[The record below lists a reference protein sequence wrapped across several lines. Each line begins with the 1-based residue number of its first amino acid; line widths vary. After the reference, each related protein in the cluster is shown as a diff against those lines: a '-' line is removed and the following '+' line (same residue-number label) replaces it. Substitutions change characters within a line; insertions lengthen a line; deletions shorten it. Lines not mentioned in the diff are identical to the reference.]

1 MPRRSW
7 SEKLFGYRRTTLFAV
22 MAAVKSDTNELLK
35 HANQKFTAKMLSEVV
50 KQNPQK
56 SVVLSAFSVLT
67 PLAQLSLASEGASHD
82 ELLNAIG
89 MPNDNSTKEV
99 FTSLTKDVSKI
110 QGVELKLASKVY
122 VAANYELNE
131 QFQATTKK
139 VFNSEVQNV
148 NFVKN
153 LEAAKTINTWVEDQ
167 TNKRIKDLVEPSEL
181 DGSTRAVLVNAIYF
195 KGSWLEKFDPKLT
208 QNKKFQVSKDKSV
221 DLPFMYKNKNF
232 KYGESQELNAQLL
245 ELPYQ
250 GEEASFLV
258 VLPRE
263 VDGLAALEE
272 KLKDPTVLQKA
283 IDNMSP
289 QEVNVYLPKFKI
301 ETTTDLKQAL
311 ENMDVKKVFD
321 ASQAKLT
328 GLLKSP
334 ETLFISAAKQK
345 AFIEVN
351 EEGAEAAAANEFGM
365 YGASYPMN
373 TREVVADRPFYFE
386 LRRGTTLF
394 NDVLVEP

>member
-1 MPRRSW
+1 M
-7 SEKLFGYRRTTLFAV
+7 KLLFCLFAV

-351 EEGAEAAAANEFGM
+351 EEGAEAAAAN
-365 YGASYPMN
+365 
-373 TREVVADRPFYFE
+373 VVEGFMSPNLPKPVYNFIADRPFYFE
-386 LRRGTTLF
+386 LRTKNNPLF
-394 NDVLVEP
+394 NGLYMH

>member
-1 MPRRSW
+1 M
-7 SEKLFGYRRTTLFAV
+7 KLLFCLFAV

-351 EEGAEAAAANEFGM
+351 EEGAEAAAAN
-365 YGASYPMN
+365 GAVASVLSMVIH
-373 TREVVADRPFYFE
+373 TRPPVNFIANRPFYFE
-386 LRRGTTLF
+386 MSSRRTNTSLF
-394 NDVLVEP
+394 NGVFIQQ

>member
-1 MPRRSW
+1 M
-7 SEKLFGYRRTTLFAV
+7 KLLFCLFAV

-351 EEGAEAAAANEFGM
+351 EEGAEAAAANAFF
-365 YGASYPMN
+365 ATITSVSLSFPIHFQ
-373 TREVVADRPFYFE
+373 ADRPFYFE
-386 LRRGTTLF
+386 LRYIGKPLF
-394 NDVLVEP
+394 NGVYVQEK

>member
-1 MPRRSW
+1 M
-7 SEKLFGYRRTTLFAV
+7 KLLFCLFAV

>member
-1 MPRRSW
+1 
-7 SEKLFGYRRTTLFAV
+7 

-351 EEGAEAAAANEFGM
+351 EEGAEAAAANEFGIA
-365 YGASYPMN
+365 YLSAVISNPLTFEAN
-373 TREVVADRPFYFE
+373 HPFVFF
-386 LRRGTTLF
+386 LRKGDTILF
-394 NDVLVEP
+394 SGVYMS

>member
-1 MPRRSW
+1 M
-7 SEKLFGYRRTTLFAV
+7 KLLFCLFAV

-351 EEGAEAAAANEFGM
+351 EEGAEAAAANEFGIA
-365 YGASYPMN
+365 YLSAVISNPLTFEAN
-373 TREVVADRPFYFE
+373 HPFVFF
-386 LRRGTTLF
+386 LRKGDTILF
-394 NDVLVEP
+394 SGVYMS

>member
-1 MPRRSW
+1 M
-7 SEKLFGYRRTTLFAV
+7 KLLFCLFAV

-351 EEGAEAAAANEFGM
+351 EEGAEAAAANEFVIQTLSLPPEIM
-365 YGASYPMN
+365 IN
-373 TREVVADRPFYFE
+373 HPFYFQ
-386 LRRGTTLF
+386 LRHMNLVLF
-394 NDVLVEP
+394 NGVFAQP

>member
-1 MPRRSW
+1 M
-7 SEKLFGYRRTTLFAV
+7 KLLFCLFAV

-351 EEGAEAAAANEFGM
+351 EEGAEAAAANGFIIRESI
-365 YGASYPMN
+365 SYPLKE
-373 TREVVADRPFYFE
+373 TYEFIADRPFFFE
-386 LRRGTTLF
+386 LRHADKPLF
-394 NDVLVEP
+394 SGVMTSE

>member
-1 MPRRSW
+1 M
-7 SEKLFGYRRTTLFAV
+7 KLLFCLFAV

-351 EEGAEAAAANEFGM
+351 EEGAEAAAANVFQVLTRASFVAPCMEFL
-365 YGASYPMN
+365 
-373 TREVVADRPFYFE
+373 ADRPFFFI
-386 LRRGTTLF
+386 LRSNHVDLFAGTFLS
-394 NDVLVEP
+394 

>member
-1 MPRRSW
+1 M
-7 SEKLFGYRRTTLFAV
+7 KLLFCLFAV

-351 EEGAEAAAANEFGM
+351 EEGAEAAAANVFIGV
-365 YGASYPMN
+365 GASLFVNPTVEFM
-373 TREVVADRPFYFE
+373 ADRPFYFE
-386 LRRGTTLF
+386 IRSNGKPLF
-394 NDVLVEP
+394 TGVYVHQRSN